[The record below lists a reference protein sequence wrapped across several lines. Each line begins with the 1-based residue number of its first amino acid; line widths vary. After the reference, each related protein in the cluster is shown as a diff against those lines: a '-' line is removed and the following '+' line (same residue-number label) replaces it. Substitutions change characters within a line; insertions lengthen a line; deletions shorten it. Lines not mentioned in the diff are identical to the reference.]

1 MKLFTKDIDR
11 KLFAQYPKGANLENQ
26 YAVAK
31 IFNPYGRGRWYL
43 LNSDPN
49 DPDYIWAIV
58 QMGNIVEMGSVSRRE
73 LEQLR
78 VSQFRL
84 PLERD
89 LGFRQVRANELYV
102 GLTQG
107 KFYKKGGWVEAN
119 VTNEMRGEDADEYGT
134 FELYKRGGR
143 VEVKI
148 LNRDEAFSPQK
159 YNWLLGDFDKDG
171 LANVD
176 DKSPYDADVTD
187 RIDSPSIER
196 GINTILDLKS
206 TMDKNMYSFVEDLK
220 NISPDNS
227 KIYARTKTPYSIID
241 KLIKK
246 RLLNPKTGLTD
257 LIGTTIV
264 TNDKKELDAVKKVIE
279 SGKLGRVI
287 ELEDMYAN
295 PKQGYRAYHFLVEKN
310 GMPIELQL
318 KTKRQ
323 KALNELSHEPYKLGE
338 LDADKLIA
346 MTEVANKADNG
357 DKAAAAEYDTFMK
370 QPNIERVFYK
380 FENGGY
386 LEGGGATRA
395 VGANIKGSIALLSGT
410 ARRELINENA
420 ITESEVEELY
430 KAGYDFN
437 DLKIIYLGLYGGV
450 KDENFLGARNWAGS
464 KLLQAADLIVEENM
478 QGLAD
483 FRSDVRAAIIKKLI
497 SIAKRECYEIGLKY
511 PSIDW
516 DVIKTKYNI
525 KEEPDEFQYSDEL
538 FYVWR
543 GKGIVISGYKE
554 DIKKN
559 GGQNNPPR
567 LNSFPFGYCGIICY
581 SKEIM
586 YDVAKTILEKR
597 LGSVKQMELFYNGLG
612 GLGGYEWLK
621 ILELKRKQTAGY
633 KKGGVTDS
641 GNAEMLRSNAKAISH
656 HAKELQDTAKGKN
669 IEAWVVAKSERAA
682 TDLSDVT
689 HYLDGKEYSNG
700 GETHDLQH
708 LVGRHINLY
717 ALGASQPTTAVI
729 KGVSVTDKKFAKR
742 DVVLET
748 TGGGV
753 ERLPLAKFNDFFN
766 GANIT
771 LYDGK
776 EKYGLELVE
785 GGGYMAK
792 GGKVGFSDKVKAINQ
807 SLLKRKKV
815 SPKVQKDYGK
825 TYSPKEAE
833 DSAKRIVGAMTAS
846 ERLKSVMKKSKK

>member
-11 KLFAQYPKGANLENQ
+11 KLFAQYPKGASLDTQ

-102 GLTQG
+102 GLARG

-119 VTNEMRGEDADEYGT
+119 VTNEMRGESADEYGT
-134 FELYKRGGR
+134 FELYKRGGK

-148 LNRDEAFSPQK
+148 LNRDDAYSRQK
-159 YNWLLGDFDKDG
+159 YNWLLGDFDSDG

-176 DKSPYDADVTD
+176 DKNPYDAGVRD

-196 GINTILDLKS
+196 GINTILDLKN

-279 SGKLGRVI
+279 TGKLGRVI

-323 KALNELSHEPYKLGE
+323 KALNELSHEAYKLDR
-338 LDADKLIA
+338 LDTDKLIK
-346 MTEVANKADNG
+346 MTDVANKADSG
-357 DKAAAAEYDTFMK
+357 DQSAIKQYNDFMQ
-370 QPNIERVFYK
+370 QPDLENSFYK
-380 FENGGY
+380 YANGGY
-386 LEGGGATRA
+386 MEGGGKIFQLKKGDRYFS
-395 VGANIKGSIALLSGT
+395 VGMDGGMRWNESPDLGYTYEREQAEALANRLRDNGDQ
-410 ARRELINENA
+410 
-420 ITESEVEELY
+420 VE
-430 KAGYDFN
+430 
-437 DLKIIYLGLYGGV
+437 
-450 KDENFLGARNWAGS
+450 
-464 KLLQAADLIVEENM
+464 IV
-478 QGLAD
+478 
-483 FRSDVRAAIIKKLI
+483 
-497 SIAKRECYEIGLKY
+497 
-511 PSIDW
+511 
-516 DVIKTKYNI
+516 KYN
-525 KEEPDEFQYSDEL
+525 KDWWKMAQGGS
-538 FYVWR
+538 V
-543 GKGIVISGYKE
+543 GKG
-554 DIKKN
+554 N
-559 GGQNNPPR
+559 Q
-567 LNSFPFGYCGIICY
+567 
-581 SKEIM
+581 
-586 YDVAKTILEKR
+586 
-597 LGSVKQMELFYNGLG
+597 
-612 GLGGYEWLK
+612 
-621 ILELKRKQTAGY
+621 
-633 KKGGVTDS
+633 
-641 GNAEMLRSNAKAISH
+641 EMLRSNVKAIGH
-656 HAKELQDTAKGKN
+656 HAKEIGSSGGKKEV
-669 IEAWVVAKSERAA
+669 EAWVVAKSERAA
-682 TDLSDVT
+682 TDLSDIT
-689 HYLDGKEYSNG
+689 HYLDGK
-700 GETHDLQH
+700 
-708 LVGRHINLY
+708 
-717 ALGASQPTTAVI
+717 
-729 KGVSVTDKKFAKR
+729 KM
-742 DVVLET
+742 
-748 TGGGV
+748 
-753 ERLPLAKFNDFFN
+753 
-766 GANIT
+766 AN
-771 LYDGK
+771 
-776 EKYGLELVE
+776 
-785 GGGYMAK
+785 GGYMAK
-792 GGKVGFSDKVKAINQ
+792 GGNVGNVEYLPTDDEGNLINLKVGDSVIEYKKPTPNQPKREYGGIGKIIKITDAMAKVDFGNDYEIGIALKDLKKVDVKEKMSVGGKVGFSDKVNAIKK

-815 SPKVQKDYGK
+815 SPSVQKDYGK
-825 TYSPKEAE
+825 KYSPKEAA

-846 ERLKSVMKKSKK
+846 ERLKTMIKSRKK